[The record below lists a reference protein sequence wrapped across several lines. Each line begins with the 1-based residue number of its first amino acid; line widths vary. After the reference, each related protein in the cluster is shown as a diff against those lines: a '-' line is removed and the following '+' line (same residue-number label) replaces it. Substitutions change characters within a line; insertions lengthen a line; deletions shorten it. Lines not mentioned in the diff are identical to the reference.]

1 MNEEDE
7 ELLKMDLP
15 KPIITGHFEITEEE
29 RQRIVA
35 EREEIMAMFKGH
47 STN

>member
-1 MNEEDE
+1 MDEEDE
-7 ELLKMDLP
+7 EILKMDLP

-35 EREEIMAMFKGH
+35 EREEIMAQFKEH
-47 STN
+47 PTS